1 MTTCPEQICK
11 LISCPVTD
19 DIPSYSG
26 AYSLQNGLSFTNLLI
41 SVPSPLY
48 PGGYYYVQ
56 PGAIT
61 INVPPGAT
69 SVSHQGCQSTVTQA
83 IPSGSTSSQIQAIA
97 AQLMQAIAAQS
108 AVCNA
113 PANPHN
119 PVPSPLPPVVFWN
132 QIAFVSCPN
141 GLLMNLV
148 GTLPPVVIFG
158 IQGLSIVA
166 GVFSSTASQA
176 DADAK
181 ADAFLQS
188 FIGGAVVCGWWNTEQ
203 SYTCDDSSVQTIP
216 ADTYF
221 STVSQ
226 ADADAQ
232 ALAAAMAE
240 CFDCG
245 GVPSIIS
252 DLEWLLDFSND
263 PNSFFGSTVIPQT
276 GATFNF
282 SMVNMIPGQGGY
294 IQLTVPICNPTGST
308 VVYKLTPSI
317 SSVSSSDS
325 RSVMY
330 IGSAWFSYELY
341 LFANGVVVV
350 PPTPILYPI
359 APMTTTALP
368 LAFFVQN
375 TADTSCSFN
384 GSVTVSIA

>member
-166 GVFSSTASQA
+166 GVFSSTVSQA

-245 GVPSIIS
+245 GNPTTIGGVAWSIDRS
-252 DLEWLLDFSND
+252 WDSNGFFSATAD
-263 PNSFFGSTVIPQT
+263 GQT
-276 GATFNF
+276 GGAFIFSGSSPTFGGTIFAIFNF
-282 SMVNMIPGQGGY
+282 
-294 IQLTVPICNPTGST
+294 CNPTNSDIILH
-308 VVYKLTPSI
+308 LTPTAAYGGSGNAGIGDSDNMFRVIGGVVHTPATEADITIPAMSTDYFVIEI
-317 SSVSSSDS
+317 SSQNNS
-325 RSVMY
+325 
-330 IGSAWFSYELY
+330 FS
-341 LFANGVVVV
+341 GMI
-350 PPTPILYPI
+350 TI
-359 APMTTTALP
+359 
-368 LAFFVQN
+368 
-375 TADTSCSFN
+375 S
-384 GSVTVSIA
+384 